1 MRNDKGIV
9 VVIEGPSGVG
19 KDTLIN
25 ELIASNPQ
33 LFEKVI
39 SVTTRAMRE
48 GESQGNPYDFVSNA
62 EFEDMLNRNEIF
74 EHTTRHGT
82 YRGMRKNNFDKII
95 NAKKIPL
102 KDCDEIGLDAL
113 KKLYPGKVFSI
124 FITAPKEHI
133 HARLI
138 NRGDDDN
145 SIRVRMQDY
154 DDKMSKTKYYDKVVQ
169 NIELQTATNE
179 VLDHIRTFYER
190 V

>member
-25 ELIASNPQ
+25 ELIASNTQ
-33 LFEKVI
+33 LFEKAI

-95 NAKKIPL
+95 NAKK
-102 KDCDEIGLDAL
+102 
-113 KKLYPGKVFSI
+113 
-124 FITAPKEHI
+124 
-133 HARLI
+133 
-138 NRGDDDN
+138 
-145 SIRVRMQDY
+145 
-154 DDKMSKTKYYDKVVQ
+154 
-169 NIELQTATNE
+169 
-179 VLDHIRTFYER
+179 
-190 V
+190 